1 MHGAAFRYQM
11 CPRHAFSGYSATVYL
26 RNGKVYMPTQGPCTG
41 MFATDACATVVAEEM
56 GAKWEDVII
65 EYDKKAPFTPVG
77 GGSDGTSSAAWV
89 VKEAAGLCRKKVFE
103 AAAEQLKARPEDLD
117 ASDSVVFVKSD
128 PSKKLPFSSLGNI
141 GATFDGRP
149 PAAIWGQM
157 GKALD
162 IINTLYCEV
171 AVDTETGEVEVLR
184 WGVAIDPGKVLRR
197 ISLEGQIHQV
207 MMFSDGIGR
216 SEEFIFDKQSGVRL
230 TANMFDYKKPT
241 ITDIAPTQFGII
253 ESRGGNAAYGCGGIS
268 HSMANTHMIVCA
280 IHNAIGKWVDPPA
293 TPAKILNALGK
304 A

>member
-1 MHGAAFRYQM
+1 
-11 CPRHAFSGYSATVYL
+11 
-26 RNGKVYMPTQGPCTG
+26 
-41 MFATDACATVVAEEM
+41 M
-56 GAKWEDVII
+56 G
-65 EYDKKAPFTPVG
+65 
-77 GGSDGTSSAAWV
+77 
-89 VKEAAGLCRKKVFE
+89 R
-103 AAAEQLKARPEDLD
+103 
-117 ASDSVVFVKSD
+117 
-128 PSKKLPFSSLGNI
+128 
-141 GATFDGRP
+141 
-149 PAAIWGQM
+149 
-157 GKALD
+157 ALD

-197 ISLEGQIHQV
+197 VSLEGQIHQV

-216 SEEFIFDKQSGVRL
+216 SEEFVFDKQSGVRL
-230 TANMFDYKKPT
+230 SSNMFDYKKPT
-241 ITDIAPTQFGII
+241 IEDIAPTQFGII